1 MIHSKKKKNIIKNL
15 MIYTTK
21 NNVLGE
27 LFFLL
32 KYCII
37 SKGADSIDTT
47 KNILLKILKLSLI
60 LDEEEGDL
68 IKPKIIEI
76 VYKEIKPDKI
86 QLSNKLVEILGL
98 SNILCII

>member
-47 KNILLKILKLSLI
+47 KNILLKILLF
-60 LDEEEGDL
+60 
-68 IKPKIIEI
+68 
-76 VYKEIKPDKI
+76 
-86 QLSNKLVEILGL
+86 
-98 SNILCII
+98 